1 MKYSQKIIKLV
12 KPRTACS
19 RAMAKSTKRWWK
31 LVGRPAVYARAGCV
45 RRSISH
51 GMLRAAPVKWPVCNF
66 GPGRILNKQEE
77 YLMRLIF
84 ALIVLAVMATP
95 AIAQDLTTD
104 KGKLSYA
111 IGWDIGEDI
120 QRRGAEFDVET
131 IIAAIRDSSAE
142 KDPQVP
148 AEEMVAL
155 LTELQQKVRQEQA
168 EAFQKLADENQAAA
182 DEFLEK
188 NLSKN
193 GIVALPSGVQYRII
207 DEGDGARPGME
218 STVKVHYRGSKI
230 DGLEFDSS
238 FARGVPEEFPVS
250 TVLKGWQEVLPLMK
264 TGATWQIFVPPELAF
279 GARGNPPVGPN
290 EALMFDLKLVEI
302 VE

>member
-1 MKYSQKIIKLV
+1 
-12 KPRTACS
+12 
-19 RAMAKSTKRWWK
+19 
-31 LVGRPAVYARAGCV
+31 
-45 RRSISH
+45 
-51 GMLRAAPVKWPVCNF
+51 
-66 GPGRILNKQEE
+66 
-77 YLMRLIF
+77 MRVIF
-84 ALIVLAVMATP
+84 AFIVLALVATP
-95 AIAQDLTTD
+95 ALAQDLETD

-111 IGWDIGEDI
+111 VGWDIGEDI

-131 IIAAIRDSSAE
+131 IIAAIRDSAA
-142 KDPQVP
+142 KNDPQVP

-168 EAFQKLADENQAAA
+168 EAFQKLADDNQAAA
-182 DEFLEK
+182 DDFLQK

-207 DEGDGARPGME
+207 EEGEGSRPGME

-230 DGLEFDSS
+230 NGHEFDSS
-238 FARGVPEEFPVS
+238 FARGVPEEFPVN

-302 VE
+302 IE